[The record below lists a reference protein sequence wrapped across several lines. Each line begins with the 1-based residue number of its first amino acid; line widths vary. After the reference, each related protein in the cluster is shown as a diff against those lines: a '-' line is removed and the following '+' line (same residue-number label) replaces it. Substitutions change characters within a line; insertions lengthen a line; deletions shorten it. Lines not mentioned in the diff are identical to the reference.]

1 MQRRDRSWQSDASTE
16 ESSVMCDTPPRHGAY
31 AALSCPCNWSV
42 TSSLALA
49 APRCSCYPR
58 QPCAVCVIVSGELKI
73 RINPRNLDACL
84 AKRSFQIRTINSYV
98 RVDYVFC
105 CGGLCRGKDG
115 CARTGSAATCVVVDI
130 GGRAER
136 CRNGGG
142 RLRERSPRARGMAGA
157 QMAASPSTKSAKP
170 TRCNRTKVP
179 GSCLGRVFLPPLR
192 SICLLPISL
201 LAYKVRPAE
210 SCGPGRA

>member
-1 MQRRDRSWQSDASTE
+1 
-16 ESSVMCDTPPRHGAY
+16 MCGTPTRHGAY

-49 APRCSCYPR
+49 APRRSCCPR
-58 QPCAVCVIVSGELKI
+58 QPCAVCVIVSGELEI
-73 RINPRNLDACL
+73 RINPRNLDARL
-84 AKRSFQIRTINSYV
+84 AKRSFQIRTSNSYV
-98 RVDYVFC
+98 RVNYVFC

-130 GGRAER
+130 GARAGR
-136 CRNGGG
+136 CRHGGG
-142 RLRERSPRARGMAGA
+142 RLRERSPRARGVGGE

-170 TRCNRTKVP
+170 TRRNRTKVP
-179 GSCLGRVFLPPLR
+179 GSCLGRVLLPPLR

-201 LAYKVRPAE
+201 LACKAHAAE
-210 SCGPGRA
+210 PCGPGRAWLSAVNRVNASVRG